1 MTIIVNESDRYK
13 GTANAFQFG
22 AYGELHIIAFGCL
35 EAGLEACAEWLAG
48 NAPGCIEP
56 HDHEWDADELDED
69 GNPVDHI
76 YTESG
81 WIPAWECH
89 VSGYNF
95 EQACR
100 EYGRTLETEGFNR
113 EAILDAWY
121 IWLRDSN
128 AGAGSREYARLSR
141 LRRWYRPCDPKLKNL
156 DDAALAIWAR
166 IGAPSP

>member
-1 MTIIVNESDRYK
+1 LNEGDRYTGK
-13 GTANAFQFG
+13 AHEFQFG
-22 AYGELHIIAFGCL
+22 ACGTVRLIAFGCL
-35 EAGLEACAEWLAG
+35 EAGLEACAEWLTDH
-48 NAPGCIEP
+48 APGCIEP
-56 HDHEWDADELDED
+56 HDHEWEEDELDGD
-69 GNPVDHI
+69 GDPVDHT

-81 WIPAWECH
+81 WIPSWEWY
-89 VSGYNF
+89 VNDYDF

-100 EYGRTLETEGFNR
+100 EYGLTLETEGFDR

-121 IWLRDSN
+121 IWLRDNN

-141 LRRWYRPCDPKLKNL
+141 LRRWYRPCDPKLKNM